1 MNGNTFNFPREA
13 PVVLLNG
20 EMSDGIPQNGVPKSV
35 FLYRGSHF
43 PSEMVNLEWVI
54 SNRGSPKWCP
64 RIGVSIS
71 SNGDPKNWCSHFFQD
86 GLPKSVFSFLK

>member
-1 MNGNTFNFPREA
+1 MNGNTFDFPREA

-35 FLYRGSHF
+35 FLNRGSRF

-54 SNRGSPKWCP
+54 
-64 RIGVSIS
+64 
-71 SNGDPKNWCSHFFQD
+71 
-86 GLPKSVFSFLK
+86 